1 MSSWNHA
8 AIDATVQLLYYI
20 GCLALL
26 RGAPLVS
33 SPNPTSAPHQLPH
46 NLGRYHILGHLAS
59 GGMAEVLLAKLIG
72 PSGFERPVI
81 IKRILPNLAT
91 RSEFVTMFLDEARI
105 IAAIRHPNVVQ
116 VQELVH
122 DNHELYLVM
131 EYLAGENIAGI
142 ITRYRTLNERL
153 EYALCAHV
161 ISEACAGLHATHELR
176 NINSEPLNI
185 VHRDISPQ
193 NIFVTYDG
201 TTKVLDFGIAK
212 AADRFTTTEAGQLK
226 GKFAYM
232 SPEQCKGHEV
242 DRRTDIFALGVVL
255 YELTTGHR
263 LFARATAMKTLE
275 AICYDVI
282 PAPSTYFDNYPAELE
297 RICLKALDRDPD
309 KRYATAADMR
319 RELVEVTKSLGFQG
333 IPEEVLANQ
342 MAEAFADRIE
352 EKREMLSRVRSGS
365 TLSHIPSPEVT
376 SEMSLAVRK
385 QNLHSDGEKTSG
397 IHAIDDTFSV
407 SQQRGSRRWLWA
419 TIPVVLLLA
428 AGAFVAPSLF
438 RSQQAKYN
446 SHSGDM
452 LAPAL
457 GTSSN
462 TKTSRGLDL
471 PEPAPRV
478 PTPHMVSIGIDSIP
492 QGAEV
497 SLDGQNYGRTP
508 LAISVEQNTDVR
520 TLLLS
525 HKGHKSV
532 TKQFTAGNDQQMYI
546 VLPRIETRARR
557 KEPPSR
563 TSPPPQN
570 TSPPPADFHRF
581 D

>member
-1 MSSWNHA
+1 MSS
-8 AIDATVQLLYYI
+8 
-20 GCLALL
+20 
-26 RGAPLVS
+26 PK
-33 SPNPTSAPHQLPH
+33 PTSAPRQLP
-46 NLGRYHILGHLAS
+46 NRLGRYHILGHLAS

-91 RSEFVTMFLDEARI
+91 RPEFVTMFLDEARI

-122 DNHELYLVM
+122 DHEELYLVM

-142 ITRYRTLNERL
+142 ITRLRALDDRL
-153 EYALCAHV
+153 DYALCAHIV
-161 ISEACAGLHATHELR
+161 SEACAGLHATHELTGGDG
-176 NINSEPLNI
+176 EPLNI

-232 SPEQCKGHEV
+232 SPEQCKGLEV

-263 LFARATAMKTLE
+263 LFARPTAMKTLE
-275 AICYDVI
+275 AICYDII
-282 PAPSTYFDNYPAELE
+282 PAPSTYADDYPAELE
-297 RICLKALDRDPD
+297 RICLKALDRDPA

-319 RELVEVTKSLGFQG
+319 RDLVEVTQSLGFQG
-333 IPEEVLANQ
+333 IPEEVLAIQ
-342 MAEAFADRIE
+342 MADCFVDRIS
-352 EKREMLSRVRSGS
+352 EKKEMLSRVRSGS
-365 TLSHIPSPEVT
+365 ILSHIPSPEVT

-385 QNLHSDGEKTSG
+385 PGDLSSDLGASG
-397 IHAIDDTFSV
+397 VHTVDDSA
-407 SQQRGSRRWLWA
+407 SLRRGGGRRWLWG
-419 TIPVVLLLA
+419 TLLA
-428 AGAFVAPSLF
+428 AALLTMLAFILPDVLRHP
-438 RSQQAKYN
+438 QQEP
-446 SHSGDM
+446 HSSSADG

-457 GTSSN
+457 GSTQRSQAHSDVPRETPSSP
-462 TKTSRGLDL
+462 TRI
-471 PEPAPRV
+471 PV
-478 PTPHMVSIGIDSIP
+478 PHTVAVTVDSKP

-497 SLDGQNYGRTP
+497 SLNGRSYGTTP
-508 LAISVEQNTDVR
+508 LTASIEQGEVPI
-520 TLLLS
+520 TLRLAL
-525 HKGHKSV
+525 KGYTHV
-532 TKQFTAGNDQQMYI
+532 TKELIPSGDQQLYFVMPPQA
-546 VLPRIETRARR
+546 PRKTSTKPAHRA
-557 KEPPSR
+557 
-563 TSPPPQN
+563 PPP
-570 TSPPPADFHRF
+570 PPPRPADDFHRF